1 MDYIQVGKI
10 INTQGIKGEIKVYPL
25 TDNIYRFDELKKV
38 YIGEGKTLM
47 YIENVW
53 YKKEFIILKLEGY
66 DNINEV
72 LKFKNEYLYID
83 ERDKVKLPRNSY
95 FIFDIVGCNVLDSS
109 KNSIGVVTEVIKN
122 IGNDIYIVKNECNNK
137 EYLIP
142 AVKRFIKKI
151 DIENKKIIIE
161 PIKGL
166 IE

>member
-10 INTQGIKGEIKVYPL
+10 INTQGIKGEIKIYPF

-38 YIGEGKTLM
+38 YIGERKVLVC
-47 YIENVW
+47 IENVW

-83 ERDKVKLPRNSY
+83 ERDRVRLPKNSY

-109 KNSIGVVTEVIKN
+109 KNSIGIVTEVIKN
-122 IGNDIYIVKNECNNK
+122 TGNDIYIVKNKCNNK

-142 AVKRFIKKI
+142 AVKQFIKKI